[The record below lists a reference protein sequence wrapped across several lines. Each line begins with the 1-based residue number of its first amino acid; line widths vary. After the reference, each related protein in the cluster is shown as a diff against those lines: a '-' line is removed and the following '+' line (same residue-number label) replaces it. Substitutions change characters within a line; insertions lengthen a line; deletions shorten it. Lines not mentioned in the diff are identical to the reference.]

1 METKRLVICSG
12 LRVHHVT
19 DSGMNVRTDRGI
31 ALCMAASLLAGLGG
45 CTAIDDSVKADLA
58 SAPVANPKSPE
69 MLAAA
74 AAEAA
79 TNPAAA
85 TTPAMTQAELAA
97 ANPGPAPMIPGTE
110 TAAPIPALK
119 ASALSATAP
128 QTAAT
133 DALAMVTTPA
143 PTTAGAD
150 QMAAA
155 AASTEA
161 TLTPPGIAPATS
173 AVAATAAVAPAEQQP
188 VVLAYAAPLR
198 ATALTSFGDPF
209 DITPPGAPALE
220 RQPETVGPTRLN
232 ALIEK
237 YSKLYEVPVD
247 LVHRVVHR
255 ESRYNPAAYSKGNYG
270 LMQIRYNT
278 AKAMGYDGSAD
289 GLFDAET
296 NIKYAVKYL
305 RGAYIVADN
314 DHDQAVR
321 LYARGY
327 YYDAKRKG
335 LLHLTQ

>member
-1 METKRLVICSG
+1 
-12 LRVHHVT
+12 
-19 DSGMNVRTDRGI
+19 MNVRTDRGI

-45 CTAIDDSVKADLA
+45 CTAIDESVKADLA
-58 SAPVANPKSPE
+58 AAPIANPKSPE
-69 MLAAA
+69 MQAAM

-79 TNPAAA
+79 TNGTAAPDSAAA
-85 TTPAMTQAELAA
+85 TQAELAA
-97 ANPGPAPMIPGTE
+97 ANPGPAPIIPGTE

-119 ASALSATAP
+119 ASALSPTTP

-143 PTTAGAD
+143 TTESQ
-150 QMAAA
+150 QMAVA

-161 TLTPPGIAPATS
+161 TLSPPAASAAPAS
-173 AVAATAAVAPAEQQP
+173 APTATTEPAAAKPP

-209 DITPPGAPALE
+209 DVSPPGEPPAPNAG
-220 RQPETVGPTRLN
+220 RKPDTVGPTRLN

-237 YSKLYEVPVD
+237 YSKLYEIPTD

-278 AKAMGYDGSAD
+278 AKAMGYNGPAD

-305 RGAYIVADN
+305 KGAWVVADN

-321 LYARGY
+321 LYSRGY

-335 LLHLTQ
+335 LLHLTR

>member
-1 METKRLVICSG
+1 
-12 LRVHHVT
+12 
-19 DSGMNVRTDRGI
+19 MNVRTDRGI

-45 CTAIDDSVKADLA
+45 CTAIDESVKADLA
-58 SAPVANPKSPE
+58 SAPRANPKSPE
-69 MLAAA
+69 MLAAT

-79 TNPAAA
+79 TSGAGTTA
-85 TTPAMTQAELAA
+85 TMTQAELAA
-97 ANPGPAPMIPGTE
+97 ANPGPAPIIPGTA

-133 DALAMVTTPA
+133 DALAMVTA
-143 PTTAGAD
+143 PTTTTTAVTTAGS
-150 QMAAA
+150 QQIVSAAA
-155 AASTEA
+155 TTNATLAPPGLAPAASSTANASPSE
-161 TLTPPGIAPATS
+161 PA
-173 AVAATAAVAPAEQQP
+173 P

-198 ATALTSFGDPF
+198 TTALTSFGDPF
-209 DITPPGAPALE
+209 DVSPPGAPEELDTE
-220 RQPETVGPTRLN
+220 RKPETVGPTRLN

-237 YSKLYEVPVD
+237 YSRLYEIPAD

-278 AKAMGYDGSAD
+278 AKAMGYDGPAD

-305 RGAYIVADN
+305 KGAWLVADN

-335 LLHLTQ
+335 MLHLTQ

>member
-1 METKRLVICSG
+1 
-12 LRVHHVT
+12 
-19 DSGMNVRTDRGI
+19 MNLRTDRGI
-31 ALCMAASLLAGLGG
+31 ALCMAASILAGLGG
-45 CTAIDDSVKADLA
+45 CTAIDESVKADLA
-58 SAPVANPKSPE
+58 AAPVANPKSPE
-69 MLAAA
+69 MLAAT

-79 TNPAAA
+79 S
-85 TTPAMTQAELAA
+85 AMTQTELAA
-97 ANPGPAPMIPGTE
+97 ANPGPAAIIPGTE

-119 ASALSATAP
+119 ASALSPTGP

-133 DALAMVTTPA
+133 DALAMVTAQPA
-143 PTTAGAD
+143 TGAE

-161 TLTPPGIAPATS
+161 TLTPPGVAPQTTS
-173 AVAATAAVAPAEQQP
+173 ASTAATPAAEKQP

-198 ATALTSFGDPF
+198 ATAMTSFGDPF
-209 DITPPGAPALE
+209 DTTPPGAASSLDLG
-220 RQPETVGPTRLN
+220 RKSETVGPTRLN

-237 YSKLYEVPVD
+237 YSKVYEIPAD

-278 AKAMGYDGSAD
+278 AKAMGYDGPAD

-305 RGAYIVADN
+305 KGAWVVGDN

-321 LYARGY
+321 LYSRGY

>member
-1 METKRLVICSG
+1 
-12 LRVHHVT
+12 
-19 DSGMNVRTDRGI
+19 MNVRTDRGI

-45 CTAIDDSVKADLA
+45 CTAIDESVKADLA
-58 SAPVANPKSPE
+58 SAPVTNPKSPE
-69 MLAAA
+69 MLAAS

-79 TNPAAA
+79 VNGAS
-85 TTPAMTQAELAA
+85 TTPGAPTMTQAELAA
-97 ANPGPAPMIPGTE
+97 ANPGPAPIIPGTE

-133 DALAMVTTPA
+133 YALAMVTAPATPQ
-143 PTTAGAD
+143 TGAQ

-161 TLTPPGIAPATS
+161 TLTPPGVAPATAAAATD
-173 AVAATAAVAPAEQQP
+173 AVATSTEQKP

-209 DITPPGAPALE
+209 DVSPPGAPPTLDLE
-220 RQPETVGPTRLN
+220 RKPETVGPTRLN

-237 YSKLYEVPVD
+237 YSRLYEIPVD

-278 AKAMGYDGSAD
+278 ARAMGYDGPAD

-305 RGAYIVADN
+305 KGAWVVADN

-335 LLHLTQ
+335 LLHLTR

>member
-1 METKRLVICSG
+1 
-12 LRVHHVT
+12 
-19 DSGMNVRTDRGI
+19 MNVRTDRGI

-45 CTAIDDSVKADLA
+45 CTAIDESVKADLA
-58 SAPVANPKSPE
+58 AAPIANPKSPE
-69 MLAAA
+69 MQAAM

-79 TNPAAA
+79 TNGTAGPEAS
-85 TTPAMTQAELAA
+85 AMAQAELAA
-97 ANPGPAPMIPGTE
+97 ANPGPAPIIPGTE

-119 ASALSATAP
+119 ASALSATTP

-133 DALAMVTTPA
+133 DALAMVTTPQ
-143 PTTAGAD
+143 TAGSQ

-161 TLTPPGIAPATS
+161 TLTPPGASATPASATTATTAPA
-173 AVAATAAVAPAEQQP
+173 AAKPP

-209 DITPPGAPALE
+209 DVSPPGEPPAPNAG
-220 RQPETVGPTRLN
+220 RKPDTVGPTRLN

-237 YSKLYEVPVD
+237 YSRLHEIPVD

-278 AKAMGYDGSAD
+278 AKAMGYSGPAD

-305 RGAYIVADN
+305 KGAWVVADN

-321 LYARGY
+321 LYSRGY

-335 LLHLTQ
+335 LLHLTR

>member
-1 METKRLVICSG
+1 M
-12 LRVHHVT
+12 
-19 DSGMNVRTDRGI
+19 
-31 ALCMAASLLAGLGG
+31 GG
-45 CTAIDDSVKADLA
+45 CTAIDESVKADLA
-58 SAPVANPKSPE
+58 AAPVANPKSPE
-69 MLAAA
+69 MQAAM

-79 TNPAAA
+79 TNGTAGAQA
-85 TTPAMTQAELAA
+85 SLMTQAELAA
-97 ANPGPAPMIPGTE
+97 ANPGPAPLIPGTE

-119 ASALSATAP
+119 ASALSPTTP

-133 DALAMVTTPA
+133 DALAMVTTPVA
-143 PTTAGAD
+143 AGSQ
-150 QMAAA
+150 QMTAA

-161 TLTPPGIAPATS
+161 TLTPPGVGASATPAPAS
-173 AVAATAAVAPAEQQP
+173 ATAPAAVQAP

-209 DITPPGAPALE
+209 DVSPPGEPQVPNAGRKPD
-220 RQPETVGPTRLN
+220 TVGPTRLN

-237 YSKLYEVPVD
+237 YSRLHEIPVD

-278 AKAMGYDGSAD
+278 AKAMGYDGPAD

-305 RGAYIVADN
+305 KGAWVVADN
-314 DHDQAVR
+314 DHDQAIR
-321 LYARGY
+321 LYSRGY

-335 LLHLTQ
+335 LLHLMQ

>member
-1 METKRLVICSG
+1 
-12 LRVHHVT
+12 
-19 DSGMNVRTDRGI
+19 MNLRTDRGI
-31 ALCMAASLLAGLGG
+31 ALCIAASILAGLGG
-45 CTAIDDSVKADLA
+45 CTAIDESVKADLA
-58 SAPVANPKSPE
+58 AAPVANPKSPE
-69 MLAAA
+69 MLAAT

-79 TNPAAA
+79 T
-85 TTPAMTQAELAA
+85 AMTQTELAA
-97 ANPGPAPMIPGTE
+97 ANPGPAPIIPGTE

-119 ASALSATAP
+119 ASALSPTAP

-133 DALAMVTTPA
+133 DALAMVTA
-143 PTTAGAD
+143 QSTTGAQ

-161 TLTPPGIAPATS
+161 TLTPPGAAPQTTS
-173 AVAATAAVAPAEQQP
+173 ASTAATPAAEQQP

-198 ATALTSFGDPF
+198 ATAMTSFGDPF
-209 DITPPGAPALE
+209 DTTPPGAASSLDLG
-220 RQPETVGPTRLN
+220 RKSETVGPTRLN

-237 YSKLYEVPVD
+237 YSKVYEIPVD

-278 AKAMGYDGSAD
+278 AKAMGYDGPAD

-305 RGAYIVADN
+305 KGAWVVGDN

-321 LYARGY
+321 LYSRGY

-335 LLHLTQ
+335 LLHLMQ

>member
-1 METKRLVICSG
+1 
-12 LRVHHVT
+12 
-19 DSGMNVRTDRGI
+19 MNVRTDRGI

-45 CTAIDDSVKADLA
+45 CTAIDESVKADLA
-58 SAPVANPKSPE
+58 AAPVANPKSPE
-69 MLAAA
+69 MQAAM

-79 TNPAAA
+79 TNGTAEAQA
-85 TTPAMTQAELAA
+85 SLMTQAELAA
-97 ANPGPAPMIPGTE
+97 ANPGPAPLIPGTE

-119 ASALSATAP
+119 ASALSPTTP

-133 DALAMVTTPA
+133 DALAMVTTPV
-143 PTTAGAD
+143 TTGSQ
-150 QMAAA
+150 QMTAA

-161 TLTPPGIAPATS
+161 TLTPPGVGASATPAPAS
-173 AVAATAAVAPAEQQP
+173 ATAPAVVQAP

-209 DITPPGAPALE
+209 DVSPPGEPQVPNAGRKPD
-220 RQPETVGPTRLN
+220 TVGPTRLN

-237 YSKLYEVPVD
+237 YSRLHEIPVD

-278 AKAMGYDGSAD
+278 AKAMGYDGPAD

-305 RGAYIVADN
+305 KGAWVVADN

-321 LYARGY
+321 LYSRGY

-335 LLHLTQ
+335 LLHLMQ

>member
-1 METKRLVICSG
+1 
-12 LRVHHVT
+12 
-19 DSGMNVRTDRGI
+19 MNVRTDRGI
-31 ALCMAASLLAGLGG
+31 ALCMAASLLAGLSG
-45 CTAIDDSVKADLA
+45 CTAIDESVKADLA
-58 SAPVANPKSPE
+58 SAPKANPRSPE
-69 MLAAA
+69 MQAAM

-79 TNPAAA
+79 TNGAAVKQ
-85 TTPAMTQAELAA
+85 MTQAELAA
-97 ANPGPAPMIPGTE
+97 ANPGPAPIIPGTA

-119 ASALSATAP
+119 ASALSPTAP

-133 DALAMVTTPA
+133 DALAMVTTP
-143 PTTAGAD
+143 TATSGSQ

-155 AASTEA
+155 AAPTQE
-161 TLTPPGIAPATS
+161 TLVAPA
-173 AVAATAAVAPAEQQP
+173 AVAAATSPATESESPQ

-209 DITPPGAPALE
+209 DISPPGEPDALNADRKPA
-220 RQPETVGPTRLN
+220 TVGPTRLN

-237 YSKLYEVPVD
+237 YSKLYEIPAD

-278 AKAMGYDGSAD
+278 AKAMGYDGPAN

-305 RGAYIVADN
+305 KGAWVVADN

-335 LLHLTQ
+335 LLHLTR

>member
-1 METKRLVICSG
+1 MDI
-12 LRVHHVT
+12 
-19 DSGMNVRTDRGI
+19 GMNLRTDRGI
-31 ALCMAASLLAGLGG
+31 ALCMAASILAGLGG
-45 CTAIDDSVKADLA
+45 CTAIDESVKADLA
-58 SAPVANPKSPE
+58 AAPVANPKSPE
-69 MLAAA
+69 MLAAT

-79 TNPAAA
+79 T
-85 TTPAMTQAELAA
+85 TMTQTELAA
-97 ANPGPAPMIPGTE
+97 ANPGPAPIIPGTE

-119 ASALSATAP
+119 ASALSPTAP

-133 DALAMVTTPA
+133 DALAMVTTQ
-143 PTTAGAD
+143 PTTGAE
-150 QMAAA
+150 QMVAA

-161 TLTPPGIAPATS
+161 TLTPPGVAPQTTS
-173 AVAATAAVAPAEQQP
+173 ASAAATPAAEQQP

-198 ATALTSFGDPF
+198 ATAMTSFGDPF
-209 DITPPGAPALE
+209 DTTPPGAASSLDLG
-220 RQPETVGPTRLN
+220 RKSETVGPTRLN

-237 YSKLYEVPVD
+237 YSKVYEIPVD

-278 AKAMGYDGSAD
+278 AKAMGYDGPAD

-305 RGAYIVADN
+305 KGAWVVGDN

-321 LYARGY
+321 LYSRGY

-335 LLHLTQ
+335 LLHLMQ

>member
-1 METKRLVICSG
+1 
-12 LRVHHVT
+12 
-19 DSGMNVRTDRGI
+19 MNVRTDRGI

-45 CTAIDDSVKADLA
+45 CTAIDESVKADLA
-58 SAPVANPKSPE
+58 AAPVANPKSPE
-69 MLAAA
+69 MQAAM

-79 TNPAAA
+79 TNGTAGAQA
-85 TTPAMTQAELAA
+85 SLMTQAELAA
-97 ANPGPAPMIPGTE
+97 ANPGPAPLIPGTE

-119 ASALSATAP
+119 ASALSPTTP

-133 DALAMVTTPA
+133 DALAMVTTPV
-143 PTTAGAD
+143 TKGSQ
-150 QMAAA
+150 QMTAA

-161 TLTPPGIAPATS
+161 TLTPPGVGASATPAPAS
-173 AVAATAAVAPAEQQP
+173 ATAPAVVQAP

-209 DITPPGAPALE
+209 DVSPPGEPQVPNAGRKPD
-220 RQPETVGPTRLN
+220 TVGPTRLN

-237 YSKLYEVPVD
+237 YSRLHEIPVD

-278 AKAMGYDGSAD
+278 AKAMGYDGPAD

-305 RGAYIVADN
+305 KGAWVVADN

-321 LYARGY
+321 LYSRGY

-335 LLHLTQ
+335 LLHLMQ

>member
-1 METKRLVICSG
+1 
-12 LRVHHVT
+12 
-19 DSGMNVRTDRGI
+19 MNVRTDRGI
-31 ALCMAASLLAGLGG
+31 ALCMAASFLVGLTG
-45 CTAIDDSVKADLA
+45 CTAIDESVKADLA

-69 MLAAA
+69 MLAAS

-79 TNPAAA
+79 TSGTTAPA
-85 TTPAMTQAELAA
+85 TPAMSQAELAA
-97 ANPGPAPMIPGTE
+97 ANPGPAPIIPGTA

-128 QTAAT
+128 QTAAA
-133 DALAMVTTPA
+133 DALAMVTTPV
-143 PTTAGAD
+143 PTTSGSQQIAS
-150 QMAAA
+150 AAA
-155 AASTEA
+155 TTEA
-161 TLTPPGIAPATS
+161 TLAPPGLAPVTTD
-173 AVAATAAVAPAEQQP
+173 ATASAASQPAP

-198 ATALTSFGDPF
+198 RTALTSFGDPF
-209 DITPPGAPALE
+209 DISPPGAPEELDAE
-220 RQPETVGPTRLN
+220 RKPETVGPTRLN

-237 YSKLYEVPVD
+237 YSRLYDIPAD

-278 AKAMGYDGSAD
+278 AKAMGYDGPAD

-305 RGAYIVADN
+305 KGAWLVADN

-335 LLHLTQ
+335 MLHLTQ

>member
-1 METKRLVICSG
+1 
-12 LRVHHVT
+12 
-19 DSGMNVRTDRGI
+19 MNVRTDRGI
-31 ALCMAASLLAGLGG
+31 ALCVAASLLAALGG
-45 CTAIDDSVKADLA
+45 CTAIDESVKADIA

-69 MLAAA
+69 MLAAT

-79 TNPAAA
+79 ANGAPM
-85 TTPAMTQAELAA
+85 MTQAELAA
-97 ANPGPAPMIPGTE
+97 ANPGPAAIIPGTE
-110 TAAPIPALK
+110 TAAPIPTLK

-128 QTAAT
+128 QTAAA
-133 DALAMVTTPA
+133 DALAMVATPA
-143 PTTAGAD
+143 PGMTGA
-150 QMAAA
+150 QQIAAA
-155 AASTEA
+155 AAPTEA
-161 TLTPPGIAPATS
+161 ALAPPG
-173 AVAATAAVAPAEQQP
+173 VAPANMSATAGTAASPAAQQP

-209 DITPPGAPALE
+209 DITPPGAAVSLDSE
-220 RQPETVGPTRLN
+220 RKPDTVGPTRLN

-237 YSKLYEVPVD
+237 YSKIYEIPVD

-255 ESRYNPAAYSKGNYG
+255 ESRYNPSAYSKGNYG

-278 AKAMGYDGSAD
+278 AKAMGYDGPAD

-305 RGAYIVADN
+305 KGAWVVADN

>member
-1 METKRLVICSG
+1 
-12 LRVHHVT
+12 
-19 DSGMNVRTDRGI
+19 MNLRTDRGI
-31 ALCMAASLLAGLGG
+31 ALCIAASILAGLGG

-58 SAPVANPKSPE
+58 AAPVANPKSPE
-69 MLAAA
+69 MLAAT
-74 AAEAA
+74 AAETA
-79 TNPAAA
+79 T
-85 TTPAMTQAELAA
+85 AMTQTELAA
-97 ANPGPAPMIPGTE
+97 ANPGPAPIIPGTE

-119 ASALSATAP
+119 ASALSPTAP

-133 DALAMVTTPA
+133 DALAMVTTQ
-143 PTTAGAD
+143 PTTGAE
-150 QMAAA
+150 QMVAA

-161 TLTPPGIAPATS
+161 TLTPPGVAPQTTSTS
-173 AVAATAAVAPAEQQP
+173 AAATPTAEQQP

-198 ATALTSFGDPF
+198 ATAMTSFGDPF
-209 DITPPGAPALE
+209 DTTPPGAASSLDLG
-220 RQPETVGPTRLN
+220 RKSETVGPTRLN

-237 YSKLYEVPVD
+237 YSKVYEIPVD

-270 LMQIRYNT
+270 LMQIRYST
-278 AKAMGYDGSAD
+278 AKAMGYDGPAD

-305 RGAYIVADN
+305 KGAWVVGDN

-321 LYARGY
+321 LYSRGY

-335 LLHLTQ
+335 LLHLMQ

>member
-1 METKRLVICSG
+1 
-12 LRVHHVT
+12 
-19 DSGMNVRTDRGI
+19 MNVRTDRGI
-31 ALCMAASLLAGLGG
+31 ALCMAASLLAALGG

-58 SAPVANPKSPE
+58 STPRANPKSPE
-69 MLAAA
+69 MLAAT

-79 TNPAAA
+79 TSGTSTAL
-85 TTPAMTQAELAA
+85 TSTRMTQAELAA
-97 ANPGPAPMIPGTE
+97 ANPGPAPLIPGTA

-119 ASALSATAP
+119 ASALSPTGT

-133 DALAMVTTPA
+133 EALAMVTTNA
-143 PTTAGAD
+143 TPTDGS
-150 QMAAA
+150 QQIAAA
-155 AASTEA
+155 NAAAGTNATLAPPGLAPAVTTVAAS
-161 TLTPPGIAPATS
+161 
-173 AVAATAAVAPAEQQP
+173 APAEPAP

-198 ATALTSFGDPF
+198 ATAMTSFGDPF
-209 DITPPGAPALE
+209 DISPPGSPSELAVD
-220 RQPETVGPTRLN
+220 RTPETVGPTRMN

-237 YSKLYEVPVD
+237 YSRLYDIPVD

-278 AKAMGYDGSAD
+278 AKAMGYDGPAD

-305 RGAYIVADN
+305 KGAWLVADN

-335 LLHLTQ
+335 MLHLTQ

>member
-1 METKRLVICSG
+1 
-12 LRVHHVT
+12 
-19 DSGMNVRTDRGI
+19 MNVRTDRGI

-45 CTAIDDSVKADLA
+45 CTAIDESVKADLA
-58 SAPVANPKSPE
+58 AAPVANPKSPE
-69 MLAAA
+69 MQAAM

-79 TNPAAA
+79 TNGTAGAQA
-85 TTPAMTQAELAA
+85 SLMTQAELAA
-97 ANPGPAPMIPGTE
+97 ANPGPAPLIPGTE

-119 ASALSATAP
+119 ASALSPTTP

-133 DALAMVTTPA
+133 DALAMVTTPVA
-143 PTTAGAD
+143 AGSQ
-150 QMAAA
+150 QMTAA

-161 TLTPPGIAPATS
+161 TLTPPGVGASATPAPAS
-173 AVAATAAVAPAEQQP
+173 ATAPAAVQAP

-209 DITPPGAPALE
+209 DVSPPGEPQVPNAGRKPD
-220 RQPETVGPTRLN
+220 TVGPTRLN

-237 YSKLYEVPVD
+237 YSRLHEIPVD

-278 AKAMGYDGSAD
+278 AKAMGYDGPAD

-305 RGAYIVADN
+305 KGAWVVADN
-314 DHDQAVR
+314 DHDQAIR
-321 LYARGY
+321 LYSRGY

-335 LLHLTQ
+335 LLHLMQ

>member
-1 METKRLVICSG
+1 
-12 LRVHHVT
+12 
-19 DSGMNVRTDRGI
+19 MNVRTDRGI

-45 CTAIDDSVKADLA
+45 CTAIDESVKADLA
-58 SAPVANPKSPE
+58 AAPVANPKSPE
-69 MLAAA
+69 MQAAM

-79 TNPAAA
+79 TNGTAGGAQA
-85 TTPAMTQAELAA
+85 SLMTQAELAA
-97 ANPGPAPMIPGTE
+97 ANPGPAPIIPGTE

-119 ASALSATAP
+119 ASALSPTTP

-133 DALAMVTTPA
+133 DALAMVTTPV
-143 PTTAGAD
+143 TTGSQ
-150 QMAAA
+150 QMTAA

-161 TLTPPGIAPATS
+161 TLTPPGAGASATSAPASAPTATSAPATGQ
-173 AVAATAAVAPAEQQP
+173 AP

-209 DITPPGAPALE
+209 DVSPPGEPQVPNAGRKPD
-220 RQPETVGPTRLN
+220 TVGPTRLN

-237 YSKLYEVPVD
+237 YSRLHEIPID

-278 AKAMGYDGSAD
+278 AKAMGYDGPAD

-305 RGAYIVADN
+305 KGAWVVADN

-321 LYARGY
+321 LYSRGY

-335 LLHLTQ
+335 LLHLMR

>member
-1 METKRLVICSG
+1 
-12 LRVHHVT
+12 
-19 DSGMNVRTDRGI
+19 MNVRTDRGI
-31 ALCMAASLLAGLGG
+31 ALCMAATLLVGLGG
-45 CTAIDDSVKADLA
+45 CTAIDESVKADLA
-58 SAPVANPKSPE
+58 SAPAANPKSPE
-69 MLAAA
+69 MLAAT

-79 TNPAAA
+79 TSGTA
-85 TTPAMTQAELAA
+85 TPGATSSTMTPAELAA
-97 ANPGPAPMIPGTE
+97 ANPGPAPIIPGTT
-110 TAAPIPALK
+110 TAAPIPSLK
-119 ASALSATAP
+119 ASALSPVTP
-128 QTAAT
+128 NTAAT
-133 DALAMVTTPA
+133 DALAMVTSQPA
-143 PTTAGAD
+143 PTVAGQ
-150 QMAAA
+150 QMTAA

-161 TLTPPGIAPATS
+161 TLTPPGIQPGTMAPTS
-173 AVAATAAVAPAEQQP
+173 SAAQSGAQQP

-198 ATALTSFGDPF
+198 ASALTSFGDPF
-209 DITPPGAPALE
+209 DISPPGAPEIIDPE
-220 RQPETVGPTRLN
+220 RKPETVGPTRLN

-237 YSKLYEVPVD
+237 YSKIYEIPAD

-278 AKAMGYDGSAD
+278 AKAMGYDGPAD

-305 RGAYIVADN
+305 KGAWVVADN

>member
-1 METKRLVICSG
+1 MI
-12 LRVHHVT
+12 
-19 DSGMNVRTDRGI
+19 VRTDRGI

-45 CTAIDDSVKADLA
+45 CTAIDESVKADLA

-69 MLAAA
+69 MMAAT

-79 TNPAAA
+79 TNGTTAAP

-97 ANPGPAPMIPGTE
+97 ANPGPAPIIPGTA

-119 ASALSATAP
+119 ASALSPTAP
-128 QTAAT
+128 QTEAT

-143 PTTAGAD
+143 GATGAE
-150 QMAAA
+150 QMTAA

-161 TLTPPGIAPATS
+161 TLTPPGVAQTTATTS
-173 AVAATAAVAPAEQQP
+173 SAAAVAAPTEPKP

-209 DITPPGAPALE
+209 DITPPGAPPSLDPE
-220 RQPETVGPTRLN
+220 RKPETVGPTRLN

-237 YSKLYEVPVD
+237 YSKLYEIPAD

-278 AKAMGYDGSAD
+278 AKAMGYDGPAD

-305 RGAYIVADN
+305 KGAWVVADN

>member
-1 METKRLVICSG
+1 
-12 LRVHHVT
+12 
-19 DSGMNVRTDRGI
+19 MNVRTDRGI

-45 CTAIDDSVKADLA
+45 CTAIDESVKADLA
-58 SAPVANPKSPE
+58 AAPIANPKSPE
-69 MLAAA
+69 MQAAM

-79 TNPAAA
+79 TNDTA
-85 TTPAMTQAELAA
+85 TALTTQAELAA
-97 ANPGPAPMIPGTE
+97 ANPGPAPIIPGTE

-119 ASALSATAP
+119 ASALSPTTP

-143 PTTAGAD
+143 TAGSE
-150 QMAAA
+150 QIAAA

-161 TLTPPGIAPATS
+161 TLSPPGTGAAPAPATAS
-173 AVAATAAVAPAEQQP
+173 TTTTAPASGQAP
-188 VVLAYAAPLR
+188 VVLAYAPPLR

-209 DITPPGAPALE
+209 DVSPPGEPAAPNAG
-220 RQPETVGPTRLN
+220 RKPDTVGPTRLN

-237 YSKLYEVPVD
+237 YSRIHEIPVD

-278 AKAMGYDGSAD
+278 AKAMGYDGPAD

-305 RGAYIVADN
+305 KGAWVVADN

-321 LYARGY
+321 LYSRGY

-335 LLHLTQ
+335 LLHLMQ

>member
-1 METKRLVICSG
+1 
-12 LRVHHVT
+12 
-19 DSGMNVRTDRGI
+19 MNVRTDRGI

-45 CTAIDDSVKADLA
+45 CTAIDESVKADLA
-58 SAPVANPKSPE
+58 AAPVANPKSPE
-69 MLAAA
+69 MQAAM

-79 TNPAAA
+79 TNGTAGAQA
-85 TTPAMTQAELAA
+85 SLMTQAELAA
-97 ANPGPAPMIPGTE
+97 ANPGPAPIIPGTE

-119 ASALSATAP
+119 ASALSPTTP

-133 DALAMVTTPA
+133 DALAMVTTPVA
-143 PTTAGAD
+143 TGSQ
-150 QMAAA
+150 QMTAA

-161 TLTPPGIAPATS
+161 TLTPPGAGASATPAPASAPTATSAPATGQ
-173 AVAATAAVAPAEQQP
+173 AP

-209 DITPPGAPALE
+209 DVSPPGEPQVPNAGRKPD
-220 RQPETVGPTRLN
+220 TVGPTRLN

-237 YSKLYEVPVD
+237 YSRLHEIPID

-278 AKAMGYDGSAD
+278 AKAMGYDGPAD

-305 RGAYIVADN
+305 KGAWVVADN

-321 LYARGY
+321 LYSRGY

-335 LLHLTQ
+335 LLHLMR